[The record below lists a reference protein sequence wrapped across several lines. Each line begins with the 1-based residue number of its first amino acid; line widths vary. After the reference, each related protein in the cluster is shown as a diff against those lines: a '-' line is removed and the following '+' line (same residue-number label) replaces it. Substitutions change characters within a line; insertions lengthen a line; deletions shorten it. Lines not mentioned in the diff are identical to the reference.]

1 MKRLLTIETL
11 TALAMLMGILMI
23 AGLMLCNIYI
33 IAISE
38 MLAVIIIG
46 MRFLLTNKKQE
57 TTS

>member
-46 MRFLLTNKKQE
+46 MRFLLTNKTQE
-57 TTS
+57 ITS

>member
-1 MKRLLTIETL
+1 MKTLLTIETL
-11 TALAMLMGILMI
+11 TALAILMGILMI

-38 MLAVIIIG
+38 TLALIIIAK
-46 MRFLLTNKKQE
+46 RFLLTNKKQE